1 MWFVTISESTACL
14 PHDRGV
20 RCVVRCLCVVLEG
33 SISQLTVFLY
43 WPATLLFSVHS
54 LCSQHWCFLMQ
65 HTLLFNKKAKKNPY
79 FTLPVQHQMENE
91 NENDRNVRQV
101 QAGDKIGT
109 PALVHGKPH
118 ADRFHVNRF
127 RHANLLPRLTAS
139 CYM

>member
-1 MWFVTISESTACL
+1 MIGVSDVLSGVYVSFWRAVSTN
-14 PHDRGV
+14 
-20 RCVVRCLCVVLEG
+20 
-33 SISQLTVFLY
+33 
-43 WPATLLFSVHS
+43 LLFSFIGLQLYCFRFTLYVLS
-54 LCSQHWCFLMQ
+54 IGVFFFLMQ
-65 HTLLFNKKAKKNPY
+65 QALLFNKKAKKNPY